1 MPTITRQRSRP
12 GLRLVEA
19 SDFPCHMLVSRPH
32 NDAQAVI
39 VVVSD
44 EVPAAKLRGISR
56 VLLRQDERRHLSQF
70 LDLRR
75 KR

>member
-12 GLRLVEA
+12 GLRMVEA
-19 SDFPCHMLVSRPH
+19 GNFPACILVARPH
-32 NDAQAVI
+32 DGDHVL

-44 EVPAAKLRGISR
+44 EVPAAKLRSISR
-56 VLLRQDERRHLSQF
+56 VLLRQEERRHLSRF
-70 LDLRR
+70 LSDRRR